1 MEIEDT
7 LNSNIAGGDNSEKWN
22 QEAPQSGNEE
32 LDEKSIENPTD
43 QNSPATQGIF
53 AHSTSLEDSI
63 NDEVKSLD
71 LLATSPN
78 AGSDLV
84 DVMKGSIHELQE
96 DSLTQ
101 KEQDDLTQ
109 RSEER

>member
-1 MEIEDT
+1 METEDT
-7 LNSNIAGGDNSEKWN
+7 LKSNIDGRDNSEETN
-22 QEAPQSGNEE
+22 QPQSGNEE
-32 LDEKSIENPTD
+32 LDEKSIENPT

-101 KEQDDLTQ
+101 NEQDDLTQ
-109 RSEER
+109 KSEER